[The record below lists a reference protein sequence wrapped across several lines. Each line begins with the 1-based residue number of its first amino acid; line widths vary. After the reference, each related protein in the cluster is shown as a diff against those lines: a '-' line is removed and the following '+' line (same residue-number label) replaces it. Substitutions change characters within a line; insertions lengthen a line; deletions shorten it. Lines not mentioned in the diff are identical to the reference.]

1 MLMDVLNK
9 TPGLLFS
16 LLLIAFTI
24 GTLTVSIIDARKANE
39 KPQVETK

>member
-39 KPQVETK
+39 KVVTK